1 MNQGRQLAWIH
12 LNLDRNALPC
22 RFNGIPRPLTT
33 SVLFEPRPRPAS
45 FFVSARTRRKI
56 HGLHHGQ
63 RSPCG
68 LGMLNNMT
76 PQTELGLRLN
86 AARNDTAGLVL

>member
-1 MNQGRQLAWIH
+1 MDPFDLH
-12 LNLDRNALPC
+12 SDRNTLPC

-45 FFVSARTRRKI
+45 FFVSARTRRKMFCI
-56 HGLHHGQ
+56 TDSDRRALW
-63 RSPCG
+63 S
-68 LGMLNNMT
+68 GMLNNMK

-86 AARNDTAGLVL
+86 AARNGTADLVL